1 MQYCDI
7 HGVRYEDYGQCPVC
21 EDETRRLDSE
31 LARERAAKESL
42 ASTLRQEELL
52 RKQVE
57 LTHEQASRERGRAD
71 AGQSSV
77 EEMITPANLSKEL
90 LKSALDAAMF
100 ETEYDEDGDLV
111 VNEEENCFVL
121 PGKNKDRIRL
131 TTGYDL
137 RQDVPRSARL
147 EAANTINT
155 KVPLVR
161 ASVGADDVLHINYCI
176 PLNDGITKRFFAL
189 TVKRFCASLRAAVQ
203 KHAIDLLQ

>member
-1 MQYCDI
+1 
-7 HGVRYEDYGQCPVC
+7 VC
-21 EDETRRLDSE
+21 EDETIALDSA

-57 LTHEQASRERGRAD
+57 LTREQASRERGRAD

-90 LKSALDAAMF
+90 LKSVLDAAKF
-100 ETEYDEDGDLV
+100 ETGYDEEEDLV
-111 VNEEENCFVL
+111 VNEQGGCFVL

-131 TTGYDL
+131 TTGYVL
-137 RQDVPRSARL
+137 RQDVPHSAKL
-147 EAANTINT
+147 EAANKINT
-155 KVPLVR
+155 KHALLR
-161 ASVGADDVLHINYCI
+161 ASVGADDVLCIDYCI

-189 TVKRFCASLRAAVQ
+189 TVKRFCASLGVAVQ
-203 KHAIDLLQ
+203 KYVMDLLR